1 MTYTTRDLLAILAA
15 EKQACIS
22 GKRLN
27 LKATVPG
34 INPLIDQFLNL
45 EGVQKFSAYQDFR
58 AAVHRYQLE
67 KQVSGILWKQISYQS
82 QTLTYPHIDEELI
95 ALPRDLVVL
104 AEAKASIYD
113 FWQRITRGMSLYQA
127 VQRGGDTPPIRSA
140 ELERLLKRAHWAN
153 IEIHTYPDFV
163 QIILQLGWGQPHEA
177 RYLHSWPEAGSEF
190 IYALPRGYRPMPC
203 SN

>member
-1 MTYTTRDLLAILAA
+1 MTYTTTELLAILAA

-34 INPLIDQFLNL
+34 VNPLIDQFLNL

-58 AAVHRYQLE
+58 AAVHHYQLE
-67 KQVSGILWKQISYQS
+67 EQVSGILWKQISYQS
-82 QTLTYPHIDEELI
+82 KTLTYPQIDEELI
-95 ALPRDLVVL
+95 ALPSDLTVL
-104 AEAKASIYD
+104 AEAKASIYN
-113 FWQRITRGMSLYQA
+113 FWQQISLGMDIYQA
-127 VQRGGDTPPIRSA
+127 VQRGHDYQPIEA
-140 ELERLLKRAHWAN
+140 PLLERSLKQADWAS
-153 IEIHTYPDFV
+153 IDIHSYPNFV

-177 RYLHSWPEAGSEF
+177 RYHHSWPKAGCEF

>member
-15 EKQACIS
+15 EKQACIN

-104 AEAKASIYD
+104 AEAKANIYD
-113 FWQRITRGMSLYQA
+113 FWQGVTQDMSLYQA
-127 VQRGGDTPPIRSA
+127 VQRGGDCPPLQSA
-140 ELERLLKRAHWAN
+140 ELANLLNQADWAN

-163 QIILQLGWGQPHEA
+163 QIILQLGWGQPKPAVSLSTLCLEVIDQCLAAIDHPKQ
-177 RYLHSWPEAGSEF
+177 SS
-190 IYALPRGYRPMPC
+190 
-203 SN
+203 